1 MKKLMFTLA
10 FAMIGSFAFAN
21 NSTINEKQVKSLVKE
36 KNLDLKT
43 SKKID
48 YATFIQMVNSGT
60 LNIVKFVK
68 LDKSFLFLDDCGNE
82 WIVEY
87 DSMYYTP
94 YTAFRAASK
103 LIFENTGC

>member
-10 FAMIGSFAFAN
+10 FALIGSFAFAN
-21 NSTINEKQVKSLVKE
+21 NSTINEKQLKSLDNE
-36 KNLDLKT
+36 KILDFKT

-48 YATFIQMVNSGT
+48 FATFKQMMNSGK
-60 LNIVKFVK
+60 LNIVSFEE
-68 LDKSFLFLDDCGNE
+68 LDKSFLFIDDCGNE

-94 YTAFRAASK
+94 FTAFLTASE
-103 LIFENTGC
+103 IIYEVTGC

>member
-1 MKKLMFTLA
+1 MFTLA

-21 NSTINEKQVKSLVKE
+21 NSTINEKQVSNLQSE
-36 KNLDLKT
+36 KNLDSKT
-43 SKKID
+43 STKID
-48 YATFIQMVNSGT
+48 SATFTEMISCGN

-87 DSMYYTP
+87 DSTFYTP

-103 LIFENTGC
+103 LIFQNTGC